1 MRPRGLCPPPLCT
14 PAQSQSRERTVPGA
28 WGGPTSGWGCR
39 GHMTF
44 KCGQKG
50 INVQGAPQ
58 EAGTMGD
65 SQGTLGIYGAHHLVG
80 GRWCPLLSQRD
91 WVGCKTRLGW
101 EMWYKPISLGGGGHV
116 SFACQWEGGGQP
128 LTGVCRRDG
137 VQGSLLTTPA
147 CGLLAAQ
154 SCPTLCDPM
163 DCSPPGSSVRG
174 IFQAEY

>member
-1 MRPRGLCPPPLCT
+1 M
-14 PAQSQSRERTVPGA
+14 
-28 WGGPTSGWGCR
+28 
-39 GHMTF
+39 
-44 KCGQKG
+44 
-50 INVQGAPQ
+50 
-58 EAGTMGD
+58 
-65 SQGTLGIYGAHHLVG
+65 
-80 GRWCPLLSQRD
+80 
-91 WVGCKTRLGW
+91 
-101 EMWYKPISLGGGGHV
+101 SLGGGGHV

-128 LTGVCRRDG
+128 FTGVCRRDG